1 MRLLELFSG
10 TKSISKVAQTLG
22 WDAVSLDI
30 DSTHDPDLCMC
41 IMKFDQTQYDPD
53 HFDFIW
59 ASCPCEA
66 YSIARTVAKIPRD
79 DAMEAS
85 DKLLVKTRQIIEY
98 FGCAYC
104 IENPATS
111 GLWKRDVAKSLEA
124 VITSYCCFGYAYR
137 KDTKLASN
145 FPLVLPRCPG
155 KGKCPAMCESQHREH
170 AQKGGGG
177 STPRYHSRDELHS
190 IPEGLVCEIYR
201 HVNEWTGSSSQGYAP
216 RCSWR
221 QSLN

>member
-10 TKSISKVAQTLG
+10 TKSISKVAKTLG
-22 WDAVSLDI
+22 WHTLSLDI
-30 DSTHDPDLCMC
+30 DSTHSPDLCMN
-41 IMKFDQTQYDPD
+41 ILDFDETKYNPD

-66 YSIARTVAKIPRD
+66 YSTARTVAKLSRE

-85 DKLLVKTRQIIEY
+85 DKLLTKRLQIIEY

-111 GLWKRDVAKSLEA
+111 GLWKRDVAKSTPPP
-124 VITSYCCFGYAYR
+124 VVTSYCCYGYAYR

-145 FPLVLPRCPG
+145 IPLVLQRCPG
-155 KGKCPAMCESQHREH
+155 KGKCPAMCGGRHKEH

-177 STPRYHSRDELHS
+177 SMPRYKSRDELHS
-190 IPEGLVCEIYR
+190 IPEGLVREIMVALEG
-201 HVNEWTGSSSQGYAP
+201 HM
-216 RCSWR
+216 
-221 QSLN
+221 